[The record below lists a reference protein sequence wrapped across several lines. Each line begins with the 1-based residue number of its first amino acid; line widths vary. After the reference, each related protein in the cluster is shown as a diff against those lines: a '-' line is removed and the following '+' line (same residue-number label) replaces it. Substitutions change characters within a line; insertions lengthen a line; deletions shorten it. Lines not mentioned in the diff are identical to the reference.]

1 MTLMELVGVC
11 GGFLLGVA
19 FSAAH
24 NVPRV
29 RDLKRE
35 IEFWRHQ
42 AREYEERER
51 IVAQEIARLKGH

>member
-1 MTLMELVGVC
+1 MNWELFYLS
-11 GGFLLGVA
+11 GGFLLGVI
-19 FSAAH
+19 AAAVH
-24 NVPRV
+24 SVPRI

-42 AREYEERER
+42 AREYEDRER